1 MGGEEISDLPD
12 EYVAEH
18 LREAI
23 ATSGVHELGISV
35 TVVGTRVVLGG
46 SASTPAQRDAIGD
59 LVARLAPDREVVND
73 VDVPPI
79 GEPGH
84 AEELS

>member
-1 MGGEEISDLPD
+1 MAGDDELPD

-23 ATSGVHELGISV
+23 ATESGVHELGVSV
-35 TVVGTRVVLGG
+35 TLVGSRVLLGG
-46 SASTPAQRDAIGD
+46 SASTPAQREAIGE

-73 VDVPPI
+73 VEVPPVD
-79 GEPGH
+79 EP
-84 AEELS
+84 AQTEELS